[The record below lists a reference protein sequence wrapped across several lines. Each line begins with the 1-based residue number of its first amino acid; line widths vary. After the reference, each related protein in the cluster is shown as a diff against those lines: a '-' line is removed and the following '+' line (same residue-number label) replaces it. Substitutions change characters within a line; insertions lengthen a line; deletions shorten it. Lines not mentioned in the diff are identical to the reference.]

1 MNTLEM
7 KHFAPAILAYAAYC
21 AAVGGKTFDDRPLPT
36 FEQLGDRQK
45 DDRPLPTFEQL
56 GDRQKDGWLAAANSC
71 GSAFRPN
78 QPVTITPLGI
88 DGVVSSI
95 NMGVSSLRGCWVDC
109 LDGIG
114 RPFQHYALEIELE
127 PLVEG
132 EATGADL

>member
-21 AAVGGKTFDDRPLPT
+21 AAVGGKTF
-36 FEQLGDRQK
+36 